1 MNNKKFM
8 NALLFSAALLSTGM
22 MSSCNDYDDDIDS
35 LNNRVDAVETTLAS
49 LQKQIQEGKWVTS
62 FERNS
67 GNNGYVLTLSDGSK
81 LEIKDGEKG
90 ANGTNGAAGTNG
102 TSWEID
108 ETTKNWIKVDAD
120 GTRTDMQICAE
131 GKKGDKGEDGKS
143 PYVEAG
149 RWMVWNAEEEKFV
162 DGGSAVGTASYI
174 VDYKNYWELNVVVAD
189 KDGKA
194 TDTFHKIIL
203 PKTADI
209 SSLEVYAFDA
219 DQNQLSEPNVTL
231 TLGKN
236 DQSKEVTFNGKKYAA
251 GEILVSKKAQ
261 LIAQVNPLEADATL
275 YDFSLVNTK
284 GETKFEVSDA
294 TQNMSVEPLKYTR
307 AAAEEEATP
316 NKGLWNL
323 SLSIPEGVTVEEGA
337 AYSLQTKAITKEN
350 TVIASRYD
358 INIDVETGSTV
369 TPQAQT
375 ANLEVGKT
383 YTWDEFLKL
392 ALSNYDKWEA
402 ADYYLAI
409 AKASTAQAAKDGV
422 SIDATNKTI
431 SVSKGFATAVSYI
444 RLNYMGL
451 NGAVYEDA
459 ETASN
464 PAASLSI
471 TATAG
476 SIITLDDFNWNW
488 DLKKKTVEVAIDGKD
503 ILNDFVADGETV
515 TPKYTFANAEV
526 YVDGM
531 PVFVRDLENILGDVT
546 FVGKN
551 DGFGYTDWKAQM
563 TFNEKKVFAESYKAV
578 IELKNDD
585 QSETKT
591 IEFNINV
598 GKPKAYTFVRE
609 SAYFDGNAAKVYP
622 EIATNGVS
630 SYDMDV
636 LYKFADAD
644 LSYVMFSDGTT
655 TDSWFAI
662 GGASEASI
670 PNADVNKAHK
680 VTVTYRPFGNPN
692 LDARTDEITVEVRS
706 QIYDGSIAYEGKAL
720 SVSNG
725 VDATLMLK
733 DILFKDQAGK
743 EYAITGDDK
752 DARVVSYE
760 VTLGDDNAKKYL
772 SLSGAAFSEKGEL
785 TITRKDDTVIV
796 NPQDCTVKITVTDV
810 WGQKKVFE
818 LNVQAK

>member
-35 LNNRVDAVETTLAS
+35 LNNRVDAVETTLAN

-62 FERNS
+62 FAANS
-67 GNNGYVLTLSDGSK
+67 SNTGYILTLSDGST
-81 LEIKDGEKG
+81 LEIKNGEKG
-90 ANGTNGAAGTNG
+90 ANGTAGTNG

-120 GTRTDMQICAE
+120 GTRTDMKICAE
-131 GKKGDKGEDGKS
+131 GQKGDKGEDGKS
-143 PYVEAG
+143 PYIEAG
-149 RWMVWNAEEEKFV
+149 RWMIWNAEEEKFV
-162 DGGSAVGTASYI
+162 DGGSAVGTASY
-174 VDYKNYWELNVVVAD
+174 VVEYEAYWELNVVVAD
-189 KDGKA
+189 KEGNA
-194 TDTFHKIIL
+194 TDEFHKIIL

-209 SSLEVYAFDA
+209 TSLEVYAFDA
-219 DQNQLSEPNVTL
+219 EKGELSEPKVTL
-231 TLGKN
+231 SLGKN
-236 DQSKEVTFNGKKYAA
+236 EQSAEVIFNGKKYAK
-251 GEILVSKKAQ
+251 GEILVSNKAQ
-261 LIAQVNPLEADATL
+261 LVAQVNPLEADASI
-275 YDFSLVNTK
+275 YSFSLVNTK

-294 TQNMSVEPLKYTR
+294 TPNMSVEPLKYTR
-307 AAAEEEATP
+307 AAAEEEEGTL

-323 SLSIPEGVTVEEGA
+323 SLSVPEGVTVEEGA

-350 TVIASRYD
+350 TIIASRYD
-358 INIDVETGSTV
+358 INIDVETGSTASPL
-369 TPQAQT
+369 TQT
-375 ANLEVGKT
+375 VNLEVGKT

-392 ALSNYDKWEA
+392 ALRNYNTWEA

-451 NGAVYEDA
+451 DGTVYEDA

-464 PAASLSI
+464 PAESLSI

-476 SIITLDDFNWNW
+476 SVITLDDFNWNW

-503 ILNDFVADGETV
+503 ILNDFVTDGETV

-531 PVFVRDLENILGDVT
+531 PVVVADLENVLGDVT

-563 TFNEKKVFAESYKAV
+563 TFDETKVFAESYNAV
-578 IELKNDD
+578 IELTNADG
-585 QSETKT
+585 SETKT
-591 IEFNINV
+591 IEFTINV
-598 GKPKAYTFVRE
+598 DKPKAYTFVRE

-622 EIATNGVS
+622 EIATDDVS

-692 LDARTDEITVEVRS
+692 LDATTDEITVEVRS

-772 SLSGAAFSEKGEL
+772 SLSGAAFSDKGEL
-785 TITRKDDTVIV
+785 TIARKDDTVIV

>member
-35 LNNRVDAVETTLAS
+35 LNNRVDAVETTLAN

-62 FERNS
+62 FAANS
-67 GNNGYVLTLSDGSK
+67 SNTGYILTLSDGST
-81 LEIKDGEKG
+81 LEIKNGEKG
-90 ANGTNGAAGTNG
+90 ANGTAGTNG

-120 GTRTDMQICAE
+120 GTRTDMKICAE
-131 GKKGDKGEDGKS
+131 GQKGDKGEDGKS
-143 PYVEAG
+143 PYIEAG
-149 RWMVWNAEEEKFV
+149 RWMIWNAEEEKFV
-162 DGGSAVGTASYI
+162 DGGSAVGTASYV
-174 VDYKNYWELNVVVAD
+174 VDYDAYWELNVVVAD
-189 KDGKA
+189 KEGNA
-194 TDTFHKIIL
+194 TDEFHKIIL

-209 SSLEVYAFDA
+209 TSLEVYAFNA
-219 DQNQLSEPNVTL
+219 EKGELSEPKVTL
-231 TLGKN
+231 SLGKN
-236 DQSKEVTFNGKKYAA
+236 EQSAEVIFNGKKYAK
-251 GEILVSKKAQ
+251 GEILVSNKAQ
-261 LIAQVNPLEADATL
+261 LVAQVNPLEADASI
-275 YDFSLVNTK
+275 YSFSLVNTK

-294 TQNMSVEPLKYTR
+294 TPNMSVEPLKYTR
-307 AAAEEEATP
+307 AAAEEEEGTL

-323 SLSIPEGVTVEEGA
+323 SLSVPEGVTVEEGA

-358 INIDVETGSTV
+358 INIDVETGSTASPL
-369 TPQAQT
+369 TQT
-375 ANLEVGKT
+375 VNLEVGKT

-392 ALSNYDKWEA
+392 ALRNYNTWEA

-422 SIDATNKTI
+422 SIDAANKTI

-451 NGAVYEDA
+451 DGTVYEDA

-464 PAASLSI
+464 PAESLSI

-476 SIITLDDFNWNW
+476 SVITLDDFNWNW

-503 ILNDFVADGETV
+503 ILNDFVTDGESV
-515 TPKYTFANAEV
+515 TPKYTFVNEEV

-563 TFNEKKVFAESYKAV
+563 TFDETKVFAESYNAV
-578 IELKNDD
+578 IELTNADG
-585 QSETKT
+585 SETKT
-591 IEFNINV
+591 IEFTINV
-598 GKPKAYTFVRE
+598 DKPKAYTFVRE

-622 EIATNGVS
+622 EIATDDVS

-644 LSYVMFSDGTT
+644 LSYVMFSDGKT

-692 LDARTDEITVEVRS
+692 LDATTDEITVEVRS

-772 SLSGAAFSEKGEL
+772 SLSGAAFSDKGEL
-785 TITRKDDTVIV
+785 TIARKDDTVIV